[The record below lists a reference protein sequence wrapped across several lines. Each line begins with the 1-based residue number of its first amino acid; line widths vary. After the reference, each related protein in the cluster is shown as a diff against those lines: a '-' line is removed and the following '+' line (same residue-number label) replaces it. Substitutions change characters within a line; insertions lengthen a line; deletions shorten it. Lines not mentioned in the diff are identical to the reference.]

1 MSNLPLSVLLVDDN
15 QHMRALI
22 REILRSTGM
31 SEVHEAADAV
41 AAFEMLKSMQI
52 DILVVDYSMPIID
65 GVEFIKMIRTGA
77 DSPNPFLPII
87 MLTGHSER
95 NKVFAA
101 RDAGVTEFMVKPITA
116 KGLMTRLAAIV
127 ERPRPFVR
135 AGDYFGPDRRR
146 STPKDFNGP
155 WRRKA
160 DDSIAVG

>member
-1 MSNLPLSVLLVDDN
+1 MSSIPLSILLVDDN

-31 SEVHEAADAV
+31 TDIHEAPDAV
-41 AAFEMLKSMQI
+41 TAFELIRNTPI
-52 DILVVDYSMPIID
+52 DILVVDYSMPLID
-65 GVEFIKMIRTGA
+65 GVEFIRMIRTGK

-146 STPKDFNGP
+146 STPKEFSGP

-160 DDSIAVG
+160 DDSVAVG